1 MCATSPSGRKVHL
14 LRWFI
19 RFPTANPPRLADSD
33 LPQTYRSKPL
43 VQAEDES
50 LFGEL
55 AILHYLRR
63 DGWDG
68 VWVDAFHSHRGREL
82 FWQGMPDRVRP
93 FVLSRVPHAY
103 EMYRRILD
111 MRGGKIGGFFDV
123 LAWMGPRLLFVEYK
137 GKDDFYTRSETT
149 GRATPIVTYKC
160 PQCGSTCLR
169 SSEGSMPDND
179 LDEMRNCVYETEA

>member
-1 MCATSPSGRKVHL
+1 MRALKSLAEYVDVRYKPLPSGRQVHL

-19 RFPTANPPRLADSD
+19 RFPTANPPRLADKD

-68 VWVDAFHSHRGREL
+68 VWVDAFHSRRGREL

-93 FVLSRVPHAY
+93 FDLSQVPHAY

-137 GKDDFYTRSETT
+137 GKGDRPNANESAWID
-149 GRATPIVTYKC
+149 AA
-160 PQCGSTCLR
+160 
-169 SSEGSMPDND
+169 
-179 LDEMRNCVYETEA
+179 LDAGVLETEMLLVVYP